1 MRKFNVVVALFT
13 ALVLVFGFASC
24 KKDVEE
30 KPVNYSVTKIDG
42 EKSNP
47 DSFLT
52 ISLTEYKGKKISVA
66 FTTKM
71 LVINKSETDANLMW
85 QINAGN
91 SNYPVIASKIFEPGV
106 SKWVTVSGTKTGDDA
121 IELGSGAYFYLS
133 TNQITPA
140 DFIIFLKDFSLII
153 TPENEDAVSY
163 SISDISAK
171 EESITKLSDSDAEA
185 EAAEAVSKKWLSDSV
200 PSIYETY
207 KDQFDYIG
215 IAAEYGN
222 FGLKQTGSNKYT
234 ATYTWD
240 GSNWS
245 KPTELYYEEI
255 QNGIAKHAN
264 SITLGNE
271 LKPQFVLGW
280 WNNGDGAKQTMVDF
294 TGSNGKTIKVPNK
307 LGNENLIYATLTVC
321 KKMGVQMRGHVL
333 TWHSQTP
340 DDLFA
345 EGYNASVGDDGL
357 LTNPVDKE
365 TMTARHEWYIK
376 SVLECVANWES
387 ANGYGTGNHIIWA
400 WDVVNEATAD
410 DAGQTYTGDG
420 QNWLRGSTDGTKD
433 KSPANSG
440 SRWFQIYGDEEFIVN
455 AFRFANAYAPS
466 DVKLCYND
474 YNEYMEYGGGYK
486 TSAICKLLTSVKE
499 GEAQTINGN
508 SVAPRIDVMAMQSHV
523 GVSWPGV
530 DGYET
535 ALKRYLA
542 LGLDVHVSELDF
554 SAETQEAANQA
565 YAQYFT
571 MLQKYGKKYSG
582 TNKVTCITIWGIN
595 NESSWINP
603 ASSGGKKTYPL
614 LFNLVDNVTTTTK
627 TVIYDTGKENLPQYD
642 IGDTYEANAAFYTV
656 IDAHN

>member
-340 DDLFA
+340 DDFFA

-499 GEAQTINGN
+499 GEAQTVNGN